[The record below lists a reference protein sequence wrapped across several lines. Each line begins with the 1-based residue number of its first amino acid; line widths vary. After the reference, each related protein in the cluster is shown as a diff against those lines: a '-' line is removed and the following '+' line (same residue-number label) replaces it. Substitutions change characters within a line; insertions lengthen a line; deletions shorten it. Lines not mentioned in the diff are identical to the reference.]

1 VSVTRLDCLDSHTE
15 GEPTRC
21 VLAGGPVLTGDVLE
35 KARQLGGK
43 HAWLTQAVCR
53 EPRGWEAMVG
63 AHVST
68 PTAEGCLCDV
78 VFFNTVGLLGMCG
91 HGTMGVLAS
100 LAQTGDATV
109 GDYQINTPV
118 GVVGARLLDRHTV
131 KIQNVRSFRLAK
143 DVAIHVPGLGRVVG
157 DVAYGGNWFF
167 LVHDERDVTMARIGS
182 LTDEASRI
190 MDALEDQ
197 GVTGE
202 GGAKIDHVELFG
214 PPSSPDLD
222 SRSFVLCPGKA
233 YDRSPCGT
241 GTSAKLACLAADGEL
256 GPHQD
261 WRQESVTGGVFVA
274 RYEHAEDGVVPTI
287 RGRAFVTARTELW
300 LQEED
305 PLRHGLE

>member
-1 VSVTRLDCLDSHTE
+1 MSVTRLHCLDSHTE

-21 VLAGGPVLTGDVLE
+21 VLSGGPDLTGDVQE
-35 KARQLGGK
+35 KARQLQDE
-43 HAWLTQAVCR
+43 HAWLWQAVCR

-63 AHVST
+63 AHLSA

-131 KIQNVRSFRLAK
+131 EVQNVPSYRLAQG
-143 DVAIHVPGLGRVVG
+143 VEVEVPGVGRVTG

-167 LVHDERDVTMARIGS
+167 LAEGEREVGTHRIEA

-190 MDALEDQ
+190 MDALERQ

-214 PPSSPDLD
+214 PPSRAGID

-233 YDRSPCGT
+233 FDRSPCGT
-241 GTSAKLACLAADGEL
+241 GTSAKLACLAADGKL
-256 GPHQD
+256 GPNQEWH
-261 WRQESVTGGVFVA
+261 QESVTGGLFVA
-274 RYEHAEDGVVPTI
+274 RYEPGEGGVVPTI
-287 RGRAFVTARTELW
+287 RGRAFVTCRSELW
-300 LQEED
+300 LQDDD